1 LIHEWRGKFIY
12 TNDDVYEGGWKDDQ
26 HHGQGN
32 LNYAEGGGVYEGD
45 FNNVKKNEKENKI
58 LQMVKFTRGVSR
70 MVLLMVKKS

>member
-1 LIHEWRGKFIY
+1 
-12 TNDDVYEGGWKDDQ
+12 
-26 HHGQGN
+26 